1 MAQSDLSQPVADS
14 PDLGPARRTGRRPL
28 GQRRSFLVDR
38 RYQVRAGLL
47 AVGVVLILLLLVNLT
62 LHSARV
68 KSSEAAQ
75 ASAPALAEWIQAQD
89 RWERNLA
96 LVASLVFLV
105 GVFSVSILETHKTAG
120 AAHNLGLR
128 LGEIAAGRYDA
139 RLCLRK
145 GDNLIELEG
154 GFNEMAAALTDR
166 ATRHA
171 DRLVELANDAD
182 AARQRELAG
191 KLRDLASELR
201 TRS

>member
-1 MAQSDLSQPVADS
+1 MAQSDLSHPVADS
-14 PDLGPARRTGRRPL
+14 PDLGQERRTGRRPL

-47 AVGVVLILLLLVNLT
+47 AVGVVLILLLVVNLT

-68 KSSEAAQ
+68 KSSEAAL
-75 ASAPALAEWIQAQD
+75 ASAPALTEWIQAQD

-105 GVFSVSILETHKTAG
+105 GVFTVSILETHKTAG
-120 AAHNLGLR
+120 AAHNLRLR
-128 LGEIAAGRYDA
+128 LGEIAVGRYDA
-139 RLCLRK
+139 RLRLRK

-154 GFNEMAAALTDR
+154 AFNEMATALTDR
-166 ATRHA
+166 AALHA
-171 DRLVELANDAD
+171 DRLLELANDAE
-182 AARQRELAG
+182 AARQRELSG

-201 TRS
+201 SP